1 MNFTISKADFNEAL
15 HKVIGVVPQKTTI
28 PILSCILIDLQDD
41 RLSLTGTDLEI
52 SITTSAKVT
61 SSEGGSVAIPA
72 RLLSEIV
79 RELPDV
85 PLTISTESANKVIL
99 RTDKGEYKISTQLK
113 EDFPKITI
121 EEGEFAF
128 TLDAEQLARMVDKT
142 AFAVSTDELR
152 PALTGINMEIFSNE
166 LRFVATDGHRL
177 CRVISKGFKI
187 DDKFQRNLIVPTKT
201 LNLLVRNLGE
211 MKSVNIQVGE
221 DHIVFMLDNT
231 VIYSKLISGSYP
243 NYERVIPID
252 NDKKL
257 QINRELLISTL
268 RRVSVFSN
276 SLTHQVRL
284 ILTAAEVTVK
294 SEDIEYGAEGKEVIP
309 AVFSADWMQVG
320 YNSSYLLD
328 ILRHLDGE
336 EVIFEVKDS
345 TSAAI
350 LYPAEQKSN
359 ESVVMLI
366 MPIRINEEATEVS
379 EPTQPEPDE
388 GSMSEEVEV
397 A

>member
-1 MNFTISKADFNEAL
+1 
-15 HKVIGVVPQKTTI
+15 
-28 PILSCILIDLQDD
+28 
-41 RLSLTGTDLEI
+41 
-52 SITTSAKVT
+52 
-61 SSEGGSVAIPA
+61 
-72 RLLSEIV
+72 
-79 RELPDV
+79 
-85 PLTISTESANKVIL
+85 
-99 RTDKGEYKISTQLK
+99 
-113 EDFPKITI
+113 
-121 EEGEFAF
+121 
-128 TLDAEQLARMVDKT
+128 
-142 AFAVSTDELR
+142 
-152 PALTGINMEIFSNE
+152 
-166 LRFVATDGHRL
+166 
-177 CRVISKGFKI
+177 
-187 DDKFQRNLIVPTKT
+187 
-201 LNLLVRNLGE
+201 
-211 MKSVNIQVGE
+211 
-221 DHIVFMLDNT
+221 MLDNT